1 MRLFLWSCL
10 WLLCIFSRGFQ
21 EVHGTQETQSWLED
35 AFGNRGMER
44 GLLQVLAG
52 WDCLLLA
59 PDISVPSSFLSSAPF
74 SFFFFSDSFS
84 FLSSAPLLFLF
95 LYSSQFSQMCACIC
109 LHIHIYVTYIY
120 ILILHTPVA
129 TFPDGRDG
137 GIEGQVHHELRPVPA
152 EVWLWRPR
160 SRLGIPDTTR
170 RETWRQGK
178 LLEITYT

>member
-120 ILILHTPVA
+120 THP
-129 TFPDGRDG
+129 P
-137 GIEGQVHHELRPVPA
+137 H
-152 EVWLWRPR
+152 PR
-160 SRLGIPDTTR
+160 RYLPRWPRRRNRGTSSSRAASCSCRSLALTASISTGNTR
-170 RETWRQGK
+170 HYEAGNLKTR
-178 LLEITYT
+178 